1 MQQTVLE
8 MAFNHNNLSMVN
20 VRSKTLIANFN
31 FLLRKKCNTPI
42 HHSPL
47 TVMPPDIF
55 GLSEG
60 RKQGGWLANFHVP

>member
-1 MQQTVLE
+1 
-8 MAFNHNNLSMVN
+8 MVN

-42 HHSPL
+42 HHPPL